1 MPPSEMGSRANTGL
15 VAQLKSGCGNAL
27 RAWSALA
34 VWMPEF
40 CYDLPEKGVPILRI
54 NVLRAFLVAWRRTAM
69 VTAAALVAIAPALAH
84 HSFTMFDMTKRI
96 TLVGTVT
103 AFEWGNPHA
112 YIEID
117 EVGEAGELKHWS
129 IELGSPSIL
138 MSSGWKFSSL
148 KKGDKTTL
156 VINPLKSGQAGGFL
170 YTATLPDGR
179 ILSNG
184 PMRQP

>member
-1 MPPSEMGSRANTGL
+1 MICQRKEFQFLRSKVSLAYRA
-15 VAQLKSGCGNAL
+15 
-27 RAWSALA
+27 
-34 VWMPEF
+34 
-40 CYDLPEKGVPILRI
+40 
-54 NVLRAFLVAWRRTAM
+54 AWRCTAT
-69 VTAAALVAIAPALAH
+69 VVAAALIAVAPALAH

-103 AFEWGNPHA
+103 AFEWSNPHA
-112 YIEID
+112 YIELD
-117 EVGEAGELKHWS
+117 AQGEAGELKHWS

-148 KKGDKTTL
+148 KKGDKTAL

-179 ILSNG
+179 VLSNG

>member
-1 MPPSEMGSRANTGL
+1 MRTKVSRA
-15 VAQLKSGCGNAL
+15 C
-27 RAWSALA
+27 RAA
-34 VWMPEF
+34 
-40 CYDLPEKGVPILRI
+40 G
-54 NVLRAFLVAWRRTAM
+54 RRTAM
-69 VTAAALVAIAPALAH
+69 VAAAALIAVGPALAH

-96 TLVGTVT
+96 TLIGSVT
-103 AFEWGNPHA
+103 SFEWSNPHA

-117 EVGEAGELKHWS
+117 VPGEEGELKHWS

-138 MSSGWKFSSL
+138 QSSGWKFSSL

-179 ILSNG
+179 VLSNG

>member
-1 MPPSEMGSRANTGL
+1 MRTNISQTDRA
-15 VAQLKSGCGNAL
+15 
-27 RAWSALA
+27 
-34 VWMPEF
+34 
-40 CYDLPEKGVPILRI
+40 
-54 NVLRAFLVAWRRTAM
+54 AWRCAAM
-69 VTAAALVAIAPALAH
+69 VAAATLIAVAPALAH

-96 TLVGTVT
+96 TLVGSVT
-103 AFEWGNPHA
+103 SFEWSNPHA

-117 EVGEAGELKHWS
+117 AQGEAGELKHWS

-179 ILSNG
+179 VLSNG
-184 PMRQP
+184 PTRRP